1 LEALAAIR
9 SAIDAVPERWRWTAG
24 ATDRAVLL
32 ALVRIAERFGRLEVG
47 ASVRQVAD
55 EAGVGAGS
63 ASRALG
69 RLHDFVRVV
78 ERGVGT
84 RASTVRLERV
94 EVSRRRDAPERQEV
108 EPSGSVPS
116 WTVEGSSLC
125 RDVFWWGALGKRAG
139 HAFELL
145 GVEMI
150 PTERVAGV
158 AGRGDEQ
165 RRRHGKRARGRREYL
180 ERRRVERKDE
190 GRRIVAAV
198 LSEADA
204 MLAPGARRG
213 R

>member
-1 LEALAAIR
+1 MAAR
-9 SAIDAVPERWRWTAG
+9 E
-24 ATDRAVLL
+24 LL
-32 ALVRIAERFGRLEVG
+32 YVFLLVV
-47 ASVRQVAD
+47 VR
-55 EAGVGAGS
+55 
-63 ASRALG
+63 
-69 RLHDFVRVV
+69 
-78 ERGVGT
+78 
-84 RASTVRLERV
+84 
-94 EVSRRRDAPERQEV
+94 
-108 EPSGSVPS
+108 
-116 WTVEGSSLC
+116 
-125 RDVFWWGALGKRAG
+125 ALGKRAG